1 MLEVEGIHTFY
12 GLSHILFGVSL
23 RAEPGEIVCLLGR
36 NGAGKT
42 TTMKSIMGLTPPKQG
57 SIRFKGEE
65 ITGTG
70 RTQLSQN
77 WDSGPIVLALLSQFI
92 HPRPM
97 RLLGLLLKL
106 SKYYDKGPHPYLI
119 ARKGIGYVPD
129 DRRIFADLTVGENLE
144 IAARKAEGAEGW
156 DKERVYELFPALR
169 EIDSRKGGCLSGGE
183 QKMLAIGRALMGNPE
198 LLLLD
203 EPTEGLAPM
212 LVRALE
218 EQIKKLRETGL
229 TVLLAEQN
237 VRFTLDLSDYGY
249 IIDNG
254 RIRYQ
259 GSVTEL
265 TGNEEVKR
273 LCGL

>member
-23 RAEPGEIVCLLGR
+23 RVEAEEIVCLLGR

-42 TTMKSIMGLTPPKQG
+42 TTMKSIMGLTPPRQG
-57 SIRFKGEE
+57 SIQFKGEK
-65 ITGTG
+65 ITG
-70 RTQLSQN
+70 
-77 WDSGPIVLALLSQFI
+77 
-92 HPRPM
+92 
-97 RLLGLLLKL
+97 KE
-106 SKYYDKGPHPYLI
+106 PYLL

-144 IAARKAEGAEGW
+144 IAARKAEGTAGW
-156 DKERVYELFPALR
+156 DEERVYELFPALKGI
-169 EIDSRKGGCLSGGE
+169 ESRKGGCLSGGE
-183 QKMLAIGRALMGNPE
+183 QKMLAIARALMGNPE

-237 VRFTLDLSDYGY
+237 VRSALRLGDRGY

-254 RIRYQ
+254 QIRYQ
-259 GSVTEL
+259 GSIEEL
-265 TGNEEVKR
+265 RENEEVRKKY
-273 LCGL
+273 LLV